1 VGHSDIA
8 TAELRLG
15 RDVTIEPGGHI
26 GGILGDAQKVVIGDN
41 VFIGNDVRI
50 LAPEVYIGDYTV
62 IHNHTTIY
70 GYSPVRIGD
79 CCWIGQ
85 NSIVNCT
92 APVWIGDGVTISAYS
107 NLWTH
112 FRAGDILQGCRFSN
126 EKPLIVGDDVWIGV
140 QCSVAPVTIHK
151 RALILA
157 GSIVTRD
164 IEENRVYGGNTA
176 RDLTEKMGPQFEEV
190 SLEEKFAM
198 LKDKLIDFDARWGE
212 GQMSYRADSGESDV
226 FAGALGAPQSGLR
239 IGGGNAE
246 DEFYAAGILVTARPW
261 HEGVASVFSVADR
274 TYSKLRTPQE
284 IAFMRYLLPQVKFFP
299 HTRKGFA
306 ELRKH
311 FEELIPALAG
321 A

>member
-1 VGHSDIA
+1 VEHSDIA
-8 TAELRLG
+8 AAELRLG
-15 RDVTIEPGGHI
+15 RDVVMEPRCHI
-26 GGILGDAQKVVIGDN
+26 GGIQGEACKVVIGDN

-50 LAPEVYIGDYTV
+50 LAPEVYIGDYSV

-85 NSIVNCT
+85 NAVVNCT
-92 APVWIGDGVTISAYS
+92 APVWLGDGVTISAYS

-112 FRAGDILQGCRFSN
+112 FRAGDVMQGCRFAS

-140 QCSVAPVTIHK
+140 QCSIAPVTVHK

-157 GSIVTRD
+157 GSVVTRD
-164 IEENRVYGGNTA
+164 VEENRVYGGNTA

-190 SLEEKFAM
+190 SVEEKFAL
-198 LKDKLIDFDARWGE
+198 LKDKLIDFEAKWRE
-212 GQMSYRADSGESDV
+212 GQLSYRADSGDMGV
-226 FAGALGAPQSGLR
+226 FAGAMGAPQQDIR
-239 IGGGNAE
+239 IGGPAE
-246 DEFYAAGILVTARPW
+246 DEFYAAGIVVTARQW

-274 TYSKLRTPQE
+274 TYSKLRTTQE
-284 IAFMRYLLPQVKFFP
+284 IAFMRYLLPLIKFYP
-299 HTRKGFA
+299 HERKGFE

-311 FEELIPALAG
+311 FEELIPGLLAID
-321 A
+321 